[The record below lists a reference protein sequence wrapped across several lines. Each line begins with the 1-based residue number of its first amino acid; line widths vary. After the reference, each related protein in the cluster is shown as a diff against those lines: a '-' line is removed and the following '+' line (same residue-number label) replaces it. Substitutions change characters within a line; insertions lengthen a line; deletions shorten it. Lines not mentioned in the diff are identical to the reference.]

1 MMKKYNL
8 ITLLLLLF
16 FGALSAQYNEKQIL
30 TQQASQFMVTRQY
43 DRAEEIY
50 LEILDKFPNDVNT
63 VLQLMQLYLNIG
75 NKDKAEQHLNF
86 YQRYLADNQ
95 QMELRMQLLLMQ
107 GKAQEA
113 ERIVAGYLELYGQH
127 SSRHRLIASYYERY
141 RYYEEAIDIYQAARA
156 QFGGD
161 LFALEIGNAAMKIQR
176 FHQATDEYLNYIAA
190 STGVNYFIKSQIASM
205 LKRDESIIE
214 RVKQASEK
222 RNSEV
227 ITELYGASLI
237 ELERYDEALEIYK
250 GLNPS
255 FMRNFAQQQRKLRN
269 YNIAIQ
275 AYQFLADIAEKP
287 IQRLTYDFDIATIYH
302 EDTLYD
308 SCDQK
313 LTKLLADDFWAI
325 SASNTRTGLYFM
337 LRKLKAENDTALG
350 VDFSEIVTWLQE
362 SKRYVGRARDNQE
375 LDLAIA
381 KISILNEDYANG
393 EKALARITMPDFKE
407 DGDYLKFLLQFYQNN
422 VEQADELMHGFLIA
436 HPESEYANDII
447 YLNMLAINMN
457 DSQSESFGASVRKL
471 QLYKEEGITELREL
485 FEQTG
490 DEELLIL
497 AIEWALRMG
506 LSESASELLEHEFE
520 DELASDYAQYF
531 RLVLISDREEEKDFA
546 RDYLKLRPNS
556 IFSPR
561 FRQSLTHGNDPELNI

>member
-506 LSESASELLEHEFE
+506 LSETASELLEHEFE

>member
-362 SKRYVGRARDNQE
+362 SKSFVGRARDNQE

-506 LSESASELLEHEFE
+506 LSETASELLEHEFE

>member
-457 DSQSESFGASVRKL
+457 DSQSESFGASIRKL

-506 LSESASELLEHEFE
+506 LSETAPELLEHEFE

-561 FRQSLTHGNDPELNI
+561 FRQSLTHSNDQELNI

>member
-1 MMKKYNL
+1 
-8 ITLLLLLF
+8 
-16 FGALSAQYNEKQIL
+16 
-30 TQQASQFMVTRQY
+30 
-43 DRAEEIY
+43 
-50 LEILDKFPNDVNT
+50 
-63 VLQLMQLYLNIG
+63 
-75 NKDKAEQHLNF
+75 
-86 YQRYLADNQ
+86 
-95 QMELRMQLLLMQ
+95 
-107 GKAQEA
+107 
-113 ERIVAGYLELYGQH
+113 
-127 SSRHRLIASYYERY
+127 
-141 RYYEEAIDIYQAARA
+141 
-156 QFGGD
+156 
-161 LFALEIGNAAMKIQR
+161 
-176 FHQATDEYLNYIAA
+176 
-190 STGVNYFIKSQIASM
+190 
-205 LKRDESIIE
+205 
-214 RVKQASEK
+214 
-222 RNSEV
+222 
-227 ITELYGASLI
+227 
-237 ELERYDEALEIYK
+237 
-250 GLNPS
+250 
-255 FMRNFAQQQRKLRN
+255 
-269 YNIAIQ
+269 
-275 AYQFLADIAEKP
+275 
-287 IQRLTYDFDIATIYH
+287 
-302 EDTLYD
+302 
-308 SCDQK
+308 
-313 LTKLLADDFWAI
+313 
-325 SASNTRTGLYFM
+325 M

-457 DSQSESFGASVRKL
+457 DSQSESFGASIRKL

-506 LSESASELLEHEFE
+506 LSETAPELLEHEFE

-561 FRQSLTHGNDPELNI
+561 FRQSLTHSNDQELNI

>member
-227 ITELYGASLI
+227 ITELYGVSLI

-362 SKRYVGRARDNQE
+362 SKSFVGRARDNQE

-506 LSESASELLEHEFE
+506 LSETASELLEHEFE

>member
-308 SCDQK
+308 SCDQQ

-457 DSQSESFGASVRKL
+457 DSQSESFGASIRKL

-506 LSESASELLEHEFE
+506 LSETAPELLEHEFE

-561 FRQSLTHGNDPELNI
+561 FRQSLTHSNDQELNI